1 MPKLPKELEKAVLSL
16 PQKEKDKLLIRL
28 IGKNELLI
36 QQLYFQLLEDE
47 SDLPHKRA
55 EIKNQI
61 LKVSKMYHDTAGW
74 MMMDMREL
82 NGRITNHV
90 KITKDKY
97 GEVELTLFL
106 LNTFFDNQLSLL
118 EQYSGKTDTIS
129 LYIAKRTEFLMKKLP
144 KLHEDYFVEF
154 ERDVN
159 KLLERIHTYCPA
171 YYARQM
177 QLPKS
182 WEY

>member
-1 MPKLPKELEKAVLSL
+1 MPKLPIELEKAVLSL

-28 IGKNELLI
+28 IGKNDLLI

-47 SDLPHKRA
+47 SDLPHKRE

-61 LKVSKMYHDTAGW
+61 LKVSKMSHDTAGW

-82 NGRITNHV
+82 NGRVTNHV

-106 LNTFFDNQLSLL
+106 LNKFFDNQLPNL
-118 EQYSGKTDTIS
+118 EKYSGKTDKIS

-144 KLHEDYFVEF
+144 KLHEDYYVEF
-154 ERDVN
+154 EREVN
-159 KLLERIHTYCPA
+159 KLLERVHKYCPA

-177 QLPKS
+177 QLPNS

>member
-16 PQKEKDKLLIRL
+16 PQKEKDKLIIRL

-36 QQLYFQLLEDE
+36 NQLNFQLLEDE
-47 SDLPHKRA
+47 SDLPYKRA

-61 LKVSKMYHDTAGW
+61 LKVSKMYHSTAGW

-82 NGRITNHV
+82 NGRVTNHV

-97 GEVELTLFL
+97 GEVELILFL
-106 LNTFFDNQLSLL
+106 LNTFFDNQLPNL
-118 EQYSGKTDTIS
+118 EHYNSKTDTIS
-129 LYIAKRTEFLMKKLP
+129 LYISKRTEFLMKKLP
-144 KLHEDYFVEF
+144 KLHEDYYVEF
-154 ERDVN
+154 EQDVN
-159 KLLERIHTYCPA
+159 KLLERVHKYCPA

-177 QLPKS
+177 QLAKS

>member
-1 MPKLPKELEKAVLSL
+1 MPKLPIELEKAVLSL

-28 IGKNELLI
+28 IGKNDLLI

-47 SDLPHKRA
+47 SDLPNKRA
-55 EIKNQI
+55 EIKNHI
-61 LKVSKMYHDTAGW
+61 LKVSRMYHNTAGW

-97 GEVELTLFL
+97 GEIELILFL
-106 LNTFFDNQLSLL
+106 LNTFFDNQLPNL
-118 EQYSGKTDTIS
+118 EHYNSKTDSIS
-129 LYIAKRTEFLMKKLP
+129 LYFAKRTEFLMKKIP
-144 KLHEDYFVEF
+144 KLHEDYYVEF

-159 KLLERIHTYCPA
+159 KLLERVHKYCPA

-177 QLPKS
+177 QLPNC
-182 WEY
+182 WEF

>member
-1 MPKLPKELEKAVLSL
+1 MPKLPVELEKAVLSL

-28 IGKNELLI
+28 IGKNDLLI

-55 EIKNQI
+55 EIKNLI
-61 LKVSKMYHDTAGW
+61 LKVSKMYHDTTGW

-82 NGRITNHV
+82 NGRVTNHV

-106 LNTFFDNQLSLL
+106 LNTFFDNQLPNL
-118 EQYSGKTDTIS
+118 EKYSSKTDKIS

-144 KLHEDYFVEF
+144 KLHEDYYVEF
-154 ERDVN
+154 EREVN
-159 KLLERIHTYCPA
+159 KLLERVNTYCPA

-177 QLPKS
+177 QLPNS

>member
-16 PQKEKDKLLIRL
+16 PAKEKDKLLIRL

-82 NGRITNHV
+82 NGRITNHI

-97 GEVELTLFL
+97 GEIELTLFL
-106 LNTFFDNQLSLL
+106 LNTFLI
-118 EQYSGKTDTIS
+118 IS
-129 LYIAKRTEFLMKKLP
+129 F
-144 KLHEDYFVEF
+144 HF
-154 ERDVN
+154 
-159 KLLERIHTYCPA
+159 
-171 YYARQM
+171 
-177 QLPKS
+177 
-182 WEY
+182 